1 VIDLHCHVLPG
12 IDDGPSS
19 IEESVAMARAAARGG
34 TSAMVA
40 TPHVSLRFRN
50 DAATIERLV
59 GELNARLK
67 ADGVPVEI
75 RAGAEIAVANV
86 GELDRSSLFE
96 LGLGGGPWLL
106 LEPPFTPV
114 FTRLGPILLDLQR
127 RGHRIVLAHPERCP
141 VFHREPE
148 LLETLVDAG
157 ALTSLTAG
165 SLVGAFGRDVRRF
178 ALELVR
184 SGMAHNVASDAHDEL
199 KRPPSIAAEL
209 ERAGLDPL
217 SGWLTRDVPAA
228 ILAGEEIPPRPEVAE
243 AVGRS
248 RARWW
253 RGRG

>member
-12 IDDGPSS
+12 IDDGPAS
-19 IEESVAMARAAARGG
+19 IEDSMAMVRAAARGG
-34 TSAMVA
+34 TRVMVA
-40 TPHVSLRFRN
+40 TSHVSLRYRN

-59 GELNARLK
+59 GELNARLQ
-67 ADGVPVEI
+67 AEGVRVEI
-75 RAGAEIAVANV
+75 RTGAEIAVSHV
-86 GELDRSSLFE
+86 GELDRSGLFE

-106 LEPPFTPV
+106 LEPPFARA

-178 ALELVR
+178 ALELMR
-184 SGMAHNVASDAHDEL
+184 AGMAHNVASDAHDEV

-209 ERAGLDPL
+209 ERAGLEPL
-217 SGWLTRDVPAA
+217 AVWLTEEVPGA
-228 ILAGEEIPPRPEVAE
+228 ILAGEEVPPRPEVAE
-243 AVGRS
+243 GRGS
-248 RARWW
+248 ARARWW
-253 RGRG
+253 RSRS